1 MSFSD
6 KLYDLRISK
15 GISQK
20 ELADRLGVAQSSI
33 NYWEKGQRDPSI
45 TIVKKIAEFFGVS
58 LDYLMEMNNTDEPQ
72 TIAAHF
78 EGDEFTEE
86 ELDEIRQFAQF
97 VKMKRY
103 KDAFKE
109 ESAQIKPFTIVQP
122 QLNAAHADDYE
133 NAPEELKKKEEDI
146 MDDENF

>member
-1 MSFSD
+1 
-6 KLYDLRISK
+6 
-15 GISQK
+15 
-20 ELADRLGVAQSSI
+20 
-33 NYWEKGQRDPSI
+33 
-45 TIVKKIAEFFGVS
+45 
-58 LDYLMEMNNTDEPQ
+58 
-72 TIAAHF
+72 
-78 EGDEFTEE
+78 
-86 ELDEIRQFAQF
+86 
-97 VKMKRY
+97 MKRY